1 MMTIQYRYVK
11 EVNLYEN
18 FNVDVLKTVMYLL
31 YYADTYRVNWLV
43 ILIFSN
49 VYTGLNIYN
58 YFNDDGFEAIKVWI
72 GLV

>member
-18 FNVDVLKTVMYLL
+18 FNVDVLKPIMYLL

-43 ILIFSN
+43 ILIFSI
-49 VYTGLNIYN
+49 VYTGLNIHN
-58 YFNDDGFEAIKVWI
+58 YFNDDGVEAF
-72 GLV
+72 